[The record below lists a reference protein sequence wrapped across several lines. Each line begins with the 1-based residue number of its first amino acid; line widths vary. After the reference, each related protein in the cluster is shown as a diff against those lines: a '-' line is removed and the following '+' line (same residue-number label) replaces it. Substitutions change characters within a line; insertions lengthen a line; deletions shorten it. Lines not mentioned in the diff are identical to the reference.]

1 MRHTRETVS
10 SSADDNVAALEI
22 LSSSYSSYIFVE
34 SLSNQVTRETQP
46 CEYCYYIVSIN
57 SN

>member
-22 LSSSYSSYIFVE
+22 LSSSYSSYIFVK
-34 SLSNQVTRETQP
+34 SLSNRVTRGTQL
-46 CEYCYYIVSIN
+46 CEYRYYIVSIN
-57 SN
+57 SD